1 MGEEQ
6 VQELPE
12 LPRSRLIIGAGT
24 FIIGH
29 LAFLAIPLVSAS
41 SLSDGWKTALSGL
54 MLFGIPEF
62 STLLAVVVLGKAG
75 FNALKSRIFGWLG
88 RTLLPSEVSRPRY
101 YAGLVLFLIP
111 FFIGWVSPYV
121 FDVMPELIQHQ
132 LVIAISGDVTLILG
146 FCLMGGQSWDKMR
159 ALFVYNAEIV
169 FPSTAKRR
177 MTNVPRDK
185 SLG

>member
-1 MGEEQ
+1 MVKQQVKEQ
-6 VQELPE
+6 PD
-12 LPRSRLIIGAGT
+12 LPRSRLFLGAGT

-54 MLFGIPEF
+54 MLFGVPEL

-75 FNALKSRIFGWLG
+75 FVALKSRIFGWVG

-101 YAGLVLFLIP
+101 YVGLVLFLIP
-111 FFIGWVSPYV
+111 FFIGWISPYV
-121 FDVMPELIQHQ
+121 LEVMPELIQHQ

-146 FCLMGGQSWDKMR
+146 VCMMGGQSWDKMR

-169 FPSTAKRR
+169 FPPTATSTK
-177 MTNVPRDK
+177 
-185 SLG
+185 